1 MGKWLFITLI
11 IGNIYN
17 FISRRGKTVDEKTW
31 YIRNTIMK
39 STIMKMVFGFCPTHL
54 HTHIQ
59 LHNRLP
65 KTSRDVFILINILL
79 GAEKQSIITRKISF
93 KGLFTVLIN
102 S

>member
-1 MGKWLFITLI
+1 MKKRDIFVTRYQKGITL
-11 IGNIYN
+11 
-17 FISRRGKTVDEKTW
+17 
-31 YIRNTIMK
+31 
-39 STIMKMVFGFCPTHL
+39 MVFGFGPTHL

-79 GAEKQSIITRKISF
+79 GAEKQYIITRKISF

>member
-31 YIRNTIMK
+31 YIHNTIMK
-39 STIMKMVFGFCPTHL
+39 STIMKMVFGLGPTHL

-79 GAEKQSIITRKISF
+79 GAEKQYIITRKISF

>member
-1 MGKWLFITLI
+1 
-11 IGNIYN
+11 
-17 FISRRGKTVDEKTW
+17 
-31 YIRNTIMK
+31 MK
-39 STIMKMVFGFCPTHL
+39 STIMKMVFGFCPPHL

-79 GAEKQSIITRKISF
+79 GAEKQYIITRKISF

>member
-1 MGKWLFITLI
+1 M
-11 IGNIYN
+11 YN
-17 FISRRGKTVDEKTW
+17 FISRKGNDFKKADQETW
-31 YIRNTIMK
+31 YLCDKIMK
-39 STIMKMVFGFCPTHL
+39 STILKMVFCFGPTHL

-79 GAEKQSIITRKISF
+79 GAEKQYIITRKISF

>member
-11 IGNIYN
+11 IVNIYN

-39 STIMKMVFGFCPTHL
+39 STIMKMVFGFGPTQF

-79 GAEKQSIITRKISF
+79 GAEKQYIITRKISF

>member
-1 MGKWLFITLI
+1 MCLI
-11 IGNIYN
+11 
-17 FISRRGKTVDEKTW
+17 S
-31 YIRNTIMK
+31 IMRL
-39 STIMKMVFGFCPTHL
+39 SWNMQSHGGERVFCPTHL
-54 HTHIQ
+54 HAHIQ